1 MLPEAKCAVASGVE
15 GVEPRSCQVAELVN
29 YLVSQLL
36 GEGKGEV
43 VSGGVEKERE
53 ENIWVGV
60 GHCC

>member
-29 YLVSQLL
+29 YPVSELL

-43 VSGGVEKERE
+43 VSGGVEKERK
-53 ENIWVGV
+53 ENIWVGA